1 MRAGEFRDISGQRF
15 GRLTPVARVPPE
27 SKGKKWRWL
36 CICDCGGEN
45 TVTTD
50 CLTSGSIKSCGC
62 LRIEAGRKTGL
73 LDLGKGNFKHGHDR
87 HEHVSAEYRAYTNA
101 KTRCEREEGKD
112 YDNYGGRGIKFL
124 FESFEQF
131 YAELGPK

>member
-1 MRAGEFRDISGQRF
+1 
-15 GRLTPVARVPPE
+15 
-27 SKGKKWRWL
+27 
-36 CICDCGGEN
+36 
-45 TVTTD
+45 
-50 CLTSGSIKSCGC
+50 

-131 YAELGPK
+131 YAELGPKPSPKMTIERIDNDGNYEPGNVKWATRLENNHNRRKQQSSFQFIEAT